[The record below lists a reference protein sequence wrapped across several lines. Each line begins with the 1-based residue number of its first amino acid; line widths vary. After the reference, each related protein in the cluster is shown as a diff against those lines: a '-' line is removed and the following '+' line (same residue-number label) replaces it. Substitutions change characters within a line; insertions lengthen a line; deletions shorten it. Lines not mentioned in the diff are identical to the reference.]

1 MRVGLVEIKNFR
13 AIKSLLWAPE
23 AGVNCL
29 IGPGDSGKTT
39 ILDAVELVLSTRH
52 TISFTDLD
60 FYNGDHQ
67 QPIIITV
74 TLVDL
79 PAEFIS
85 NQNYGYYLR
94 GFLTNQTLVDE
105 PPLPEDGQAAIS
117 IRLTVDETLEGKWL
131 LFNDRVSA
139 DRKEIS
145 LSYADRLQVAPA
157 RLGSY
162 ADRHLSW
169 GRYSTLTKLSEGNA
183 GTKDVLAKAGRLA
196 RNHFKTES
204 AGLFQKSLDDVSRAA
219 NKVGMALPA
228 NLSAGLDV
236 ENLSITSGSI
246 AIHGDDIPL
255 RVMGLG
261 SSRLL
266 VAALQDHSKVSV
278 CLTIIDEVEHGL
290 EPYRISRLLKHLK
303 SGERASPQVFITS
316 HSPIVIRELKVGDLQ
331 VVRRSPDGSVK
342 VRAANQ
348 KFAKRDPQAPP
359 RSMPEAY
366 LAPSILFCE
375 GKTEVGLM
383 RGMDDVW
390 FENGFDSLALKGI
403 ALADGGGIDNAP
415 ALAGHF
421 HMLGYDVGLLIDSD
435 KDPDDT
441 EILDKLKGR
450 GIPVF
455 RWRPGYATED
465 ALFND
470 LPLEAVQVLFDYALE
485 LLGSPALLAA
495 INKDIPVNEQFA
507 SADAVREELA
517 SDAVLGILASRAKG
531 KKKKGKDGDEA
542 LHEAWFKDME
552 KADRIARTVLGPHLE
567 RAKPELK
574 TTMAEIRAWIDDRF

>member
-1 MRVGLVEIKNFR
+1 MIRGDKYAVGLLEITNFR
-13 AIKSLLWAPE
+13 GIKSLRWTPE

-60 FYNGDHQ
+60 FFGGDHQ
-67 QPIIITV
+67 QPIVITV

-79 PAEFIS
+79 PVEFNS

-94 GFLTNQTLVDE
+94 GFRTNQTVVDE
-105 PPLPEDGQAAIS
+105 PPLPEDGQPALS
-117 IRLTVDETLEGKWL
+117 IRLTVDESLEGKWL
-131 LFNDRVSA
+131 LFNERVA
-139 DRKEIS
+139 AEHKEIS

-169 GRYSTLTKLSEGNA
+169 GRHSTLTKLSEGN
-183 GTKDVLAKAGRLA
+183 TVTRDVLAKAGRLA
-196 RNHFKTES
+196 RNHFKTEA
-204 AGLFQKSLDDVSRAA
+204 AGFFQKSLEDVSRAA

-255 RVMGLG
+255 RAMGLG

-266 VAALQDHSKVSV
+266 VAALQDHSRVSA
-278 CLTIIDEVEHGL
+278 CLTIIDELEHGL

-303 SGERASPQVFITS
+303 SGDRASPQVFITS
-316 HSPIVIRELKVGDLQ
+316 HSPVVIRELKVGDLH

-366 LAPSILFCE
+366 LAPSILSCE

-421 HMLGYDVGLLIDSD
+421 HMLGYDVGLCPCAINSFLSSLVLAKAPFDERT
-435 KDPDDT
+435 K
-441 EILDKLKGR
+441 
-450 GIPVF
+450 
-455 RWRPGYATED
+455 WR
-465 ALFND
+465 
-470 LPLEAVQVLFDYALE
+470 Q
-485 LLGSPALLAA
+485 PALWLSTGWGRPPFSLEDGLRMCA
-495 INKDIPVNEQFA
+495 IA
-507 SADAVREELA
+507 
-517 SDAVLGILASRAKG
+517 
-531 KKKKGKDGDEA
+531 
-542 LHEAWFKDME
+542 
-552 KADRIARTVLGPHLE
+552 T
-567 RAKPELK
+567 
-574 TTMAEIRAWIDDRF
+574 